1 MLDHLMLS
9 QIDGDRLLVCCEK
22 CGLVSNLSIDALLGS
37 YGDQALNTLIRE
49 MSQRCSSIEGNK
61 MNSECGMYFRNF
73 KQRNAA

>member
-49 MSQRCSSIEGNK
+49 MSQRCSNV
-61 MNSECGMYFRNF
+61 RLA
-73 KQRNAA
+73 NAPRHRGASLTP